1 VITMQTPADQ
11 LIKRARAL
19 LFGLGWKHPF
29 FLLPSQKVYIRVAT
43 LVPTACVDASGCM
56 YLNPQFCGQLSD
68 EHLTFVLAHELM
80 HLLLFH
86 FARRSNRKPQRWNR
100 AGDRVINHGLTSLGL
115 KMPPQGLL
123 PEDSAHY
130 EYTTEEMYEVEDE
143 QESDSECPQPSN
155 MPGAT
160 GGCGVLPP
168 QASDGDQSPGEGEA
182 PTDGKFPDEREAAR
196 NWRQM
201 AAQAEHNARSAGD
214 KAADILGRILHVP
227 PSRVKWQHI
236 LRGACARALA
246 ERGRDDVSWSRRNR
260 RSFGGEFILPGGIT
274 YRAQV
279 AVAVDTSGS
288 VSDESLEQA
297 VSEIESISAATRVA
311 IFLTTHDAEV
321 HYAGWVRPGA
331 RRDAVAKT
339 MIGRGGTLFTPAYEA
354 IEKASKKFDH
364 AVHLTDGM
372 PCEEWP
378 ERPRNC
384 RKLVVA
390 LIGCKATSEV
400 PADATVVEAE
410 I

>member
-1 VITMQTPADQ
+1 MQPQASQ

-29 FLLPSQKVYIRVAT
+29 FLLPSQKVFIRVSDMT
-43 LVPTACVDASGCM
+43 RTACVDASGCM

-68 EHLTFVLAHELM
+68 EHFTFVLAHELM

-86 FARRSNRKPQRWNR
+86 FARRANRKPQRWNR
-100 AGDRVINHGLTSLGL
+100 AGDRVINFGLTTIGL
-115 KMPPQGLL
+115 KMPPSGLL
-123 PEDSAHY
+123 PEDSAHN
-130 EYTTEEMYEVEDE
+130 EFTAEEMYEVEREEEGDG
-143 QESDSECPQPSN
+143 DSPNAGN
-155 MPGAT
+155 MPGAA

-168 QASDGDQSPGEGEA
+168 QGKDGNQAPGEGEA
-182 PTDGKFPDEREAAR
+182 PNDGQPFPDENESAR

-214 KAADILGRILHVP
+214 KAGDILGRILHVP
-227 PSRVKWQHI
+227 PSRVKWSHI

-246 ERGRDDVSWSRRNR
+246 EHGRDDVSWSRRNR
-260 RSFGGEFILPGGIT
+260 RSFGGEFILPGGVT

-297 VSEIESISAATRVA
+297 VSEIEAISAATRVA

-321 HYAGWVRPGA
+321 HYAGWVRPGS
-331 RRDAVAKT
+331 RRDALAKT

-372 PCEEWP
+372 PCESWP

-390 LIGCKATSEV
+390 LIGCKATTEI
-400 PADATVVEAE
+400 PEDATVVEAE

>member
-1 VITMQTPADQ
+1 MAMNAQSEQ

-19 LFGLGWKHPF
+19 LFGLGWRHPF
-29 FLLPSQKVYIRVAT
+29 FLLPSQKVYIRVSNFIE
-43 LVPTACVDASGCM
+43 TACVDASGCM
-56 YLNPQFCGQLSD
+56 YLNPQFCGNLSD
-68 EHLTFVLAHELM
+68 EHFCFVLAHELM

-86 FARRSNRKPQRWNR
+86 FARRANRKHKRWNR
-100 AGDRVINHGLTSLGL
+100 AGDRVINQGLLNIGL

-123 PEDSAHY
+123 PQDNDHKDFTA
-130 EYTTEEMYEVEDE
+130 EEMYEVEPEHDG
-143 QESDSECPQPSN
+143 DNDAPGTGN

-168 QASDGDQSPGEGEA
+168 QSSDGEQAPGEGEA
-182 PTDGKFPDEREAAR
+182 PSDGHFPNESESAR
-196 NWRQM
+196 QWRQM

-214 KAADILGRILHVP
+214 KAGDILGRILHVP

-236 LRGACARALA
+236 LRGACARAIA
-246 ERGRDDVSWSRRNR
+246 EHGRDDVSWTRRNR
-260 RSFGGEFILPGGIT
+260 RSFGGEFILPGGVT
-274 YRAQV
+274 FRAMV

-297 VSEIESISAATRVA
+297 LSEVEAISTAMRVA
-311 IFLTTHDAEV
+311 IFLVTHDAEV
-321 HYAGWVRPGA
+321 HYAGWIKPGVRRTA
-331 RRDAVAKT
+331 LAKT

-354 IEKASKKFDH
+354 IEKAARRFDH
-364 AVHLTDGM
+364 AVHLTDGL

-378 ERPRNC
+378 ERPNNC

-390 LIGCKATSEV
+390 LIGCKATSNCPE
-400 PADATVVEAE
+400 DATVVEAE

>member
-1 VITMQTPADQ
+1 
-11 LIKRARAL
+11 
-19 LFGLGWKHPF
+19 
-29 FLLPSQKVYIRVAT
+29 
-43 LVPTACVDASGCM
+43 M

-86 FARRSNRKPQRWNR
+86 FGRRANRKVMRWNY
-100 AGDRVINHGLTSLGL
+100 AADRVINFSLVTLGL
-115 KMPPQGLL
+115 KKPPEGLL
-123 PEDSAHY
+123 PTNSAHNDF
-130 EYTTEEMYEVEDE
+130 TAEEMYEVEQE
-143 QESDSECPQPSN
+143 QGGDGQVLTPSQ

-168 QASDGDQSPGEGEA
+168 QASDGDQAPGEGEA
-182 PTDGKFPDEREAAR
+182 PTDGQFPGPNETAR
-196 NWRQM
+196 NWRQL

-214 KAADILGRILHVP
+214 KAADLLGRVLRVP

-246 ERGRDDVSWSRRNR
+246 ERGRDDVSYSRRNR
-260 RSFGGEFILPGGIT
+260 RSFAGEFILPGGIT

-279 AVAVDTSGS
+279 AVLVDTSGS

-297 VSEIESISAATRVA
+297 VSEIEAISVATRVA
-311 IFLTTHDAEV
+311 IFLVTHDAEV
-321 HYAGWVRPGA
+321 HYQGWVRPGK

-339 MIGRGGTLFTPAYEA
+339 IIGRGGTLFSPAYEA
-354 IEKASKKFDH
+354 VEKASKKFDH
-364 AVHLTDGM
+364 AVHLTDGL

-390 LIGCKATSEV
+390 LIGCKATSNV